1 MFLKDLATIVGIS
14 HLVVISS
21 TKMRFLLIEDGAWML
36 LACQADL
43 LGGEDSFAKVQQAVE
58 PTTTSCCRMFATEF
72 AEIFPAE

>member
-1 MFLKDLATIVGIS
+1 
-14 HLVVISS
+14 
-21 TKMRFLLIEDGAWML
+21 MRFLLIEDGAWML